1 MKSEGVVLRLI
12 EGYAIVGVKRLSACD
27 TCRAKCGGHCDKAS
41 TVETKVKN
49 TLDARVG
56 DTVVLSTD
64 SKKVLLYAF
73 SVFLLPIILAFIGY
87 FTANALFESAVFSV
101 LSALTFFVLTFFVIW
116 LIWGRKDTNTNITM
130 TEIKGDKND

>member
-1 MKSEGVVLRLI
+1 M
-12 EGYAIVGVKRLSACD
+12 
-27 TCRAKCGGHCDKAS
+27 
-41 TVETKVKN
+41 
-49 TLDARVG
+49 
-56 DTVVLSTD
+56 
-64 SKKVLLYAF
+64 LLYAF

>member
-64 SKKVLLYAF
+64 SQKVLLYAF

-87 FTANALFESAVFSV
+87 FTANALFESAVFSA